1 MELYRFTGSGR
12 GRGHRFARPPEIF
25 RALLRIGKAEIKR
38 SRNQTAKRE
47 SNKRGEGRNSMASTS
62 PWRVSAEDAAGIDAS
77 AEEALDWFR
86 KMRLIRRFEERA
98 EEAYGKGK
106 IGGFLHLYIGE
117 EAIAVG
123 AMAALLPEDDVITH
137 YRDHGYVLARG
148 IDPKRV
154 MAELYGKATGLS
166 KGKGGSMHMAD
177 VGRHLWGGYAIVG
190 GHIPLA
196 AGLAL
201 ANQYRKRP
209 QVVACFFGEGAT
221 NTGVVLLRPQPG
233 RGVETAADRDRRKQP
248 VRDGDRHRT
257 RVRGLRCLQEGVR
270 LRHPGGADRRERR
283 PRRAGRRAP
292 DGRPGPGRRRS
303 ATDRGDDV
311 PLPRPL
317 DGGSATL
324 SHQGGSRRG
333 EDARS
338 DPALGARRPGKR
350 PGDGRRTA
358 KDRGRGRC
366 RGGGGG
372 PVRREQPRA
381 RPGRLGSD
389 VLVPE

>member
-1 MELYRFTGSGR
+1 
-12 GRGHRFARPPEIF
+12 
-25 RALLRIGKAEIKR
+25 
-38 SRNQTAKRE
+38 
-47 SNKRGEGRNSMASTS
+47 MASTS

-123 AMAALLPEDDVITH
+123 AMAALTPEDDVITH

-201 ANQYRKRP
+201 ANKYRKRP
-209 QVVACFFGEGAT
+209 QIVACFFGEGAT
-221 NTGVVLLRPQPG
+221 NSGSFYSGLNLAAVWKLPLIAIVENNRYGMGTAVERASAVSDVYRKASAFDIPGVRIDGNDVL
-233 RGVETAADRDRRKQP
+233 A
-248 VRDGDRHRT
+248 VRDT
-257 RVRGLRCLQEGVR
+257 VRRM
-270 LRHPGGADRRERR
+270 ADLA
-283 PRRAGRRAP
+283 RAGEGPQLVEAMTYRFRGHSMGDPQRYRAKEEVEEAKSRDPILRWERSVLENGLATEDELRKIADEVDAEVEEAVRFAENSPAP
-292 DGRPGPGRRRS
+292 DPG
-303 ATDRGDDV
+303 
-311 PLPRPL
+311 
-317 DGGSATL
+317 
-324 SHQGGSRRG
+324 
-333 EDARS
+333 E
-338 DPALGARRPGKR
+338 
-350 PGDGRRTA
+350 
-358 KDRGRGRC
+358 
-366 RGGGGG
+366 
-372 PVRREQPRA
+372 
-381 RPGRLGSD
+381 LGSD